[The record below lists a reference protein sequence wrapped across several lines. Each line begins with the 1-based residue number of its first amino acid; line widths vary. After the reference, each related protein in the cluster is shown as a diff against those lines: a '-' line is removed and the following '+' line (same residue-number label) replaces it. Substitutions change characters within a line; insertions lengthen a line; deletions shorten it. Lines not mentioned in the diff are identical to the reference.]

1 MRDKINEGQLR
12 TGFDFSIG
20 YGSSRKPAK
29 IELGASDFYLVIQK
43 QASANIVQISYDSK
57 TLPFEGGPQLLA
69 TLPMQDDE
77 SESFAFVGD
86 ALKRITQ
93 GLKDERNV

>member
-1 MRDKINEGQLR
+1 MHDKTNEGKLR
-12 TGFDFSIG
+12 TDFDFRIG
-20 YGSSRKPAK
+20 YGSSRKPAT

-43 QASANIVQISYDSK
+43 QTSANVVQISYDSK
-57 TLPFEGGPQLLA
+57 TLPFDGGPQLLA

-77 SESFAFVGD
+77 SESFAFVED

-93 GLKDERNV
+93 GLKDD